1 MPEICRF
8 LGIVVRMQY
17 GDHLPP
23 HFHAVYGSAEAVY
36 GIDSL
41 TVLEGRL
48 PPRVHGLV
56 SEWASLHQTELR
68 EAWDRASRLEPPGK
82 IAPLE

>member
-17 GDHLPP
+17 GDHSLP
-23 HFHAVYGSAEAVY
+23 HFHAVYGGAEAVY

-56 SEWASLHQTELR
+56 SEWASLHQTDSSTR
-68 EAWDRASRLEPPGK
+68 QDAVFAANGTANSRSTS
-82 IAPLE
+82 

>member
-1 MPEICRF
+1 
-8 LGIVVRMQY
+8 MQY
-17 GDHLPP
+17 GDHSPP
-23 HFHAVYGSAEAVY
+23 HFHAIYGSAEAVY

-56 SEWASLHQTELR
+56 SEWASLHQTELL
-68 EAWDRASRLEPPGK
+68 EA
-82 IAPLE
+82 

>member
-17 GDHLPP
+17 GDHSPP

-36 GIDSL
+36 RIDDL
-41 TVLEGRL
+41 TALEGRL

-68 EAWDRASRLEPPGK
+68 KA
-82 IAPLE
+82 